1 MAAKKKEQN
10 TPDKAL
16 YLNENGERLSVEEC
30 FREIEGRIGALED
43 EELPLEEAFAR
54 YSEGMALIRYAGAAI
69 DAVEQQVQQI
79 AADGERKDFE

>member
-43 EELPLEEAFAR
+43 EELARRLMDAKRQMAESVREKDRKLQEELA
-54 YSEGMALIRYAGAAI
+54 
-69 DAVEQQVQQI
+69 
-79 AADGERKDFE
+79 